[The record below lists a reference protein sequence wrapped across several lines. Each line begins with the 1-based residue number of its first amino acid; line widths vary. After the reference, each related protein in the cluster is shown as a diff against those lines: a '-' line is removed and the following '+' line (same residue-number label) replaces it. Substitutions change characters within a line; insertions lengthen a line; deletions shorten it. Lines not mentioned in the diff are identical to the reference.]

1 MLASFSAGATML
13 GMARGAMDVFMEVLP
28 TRGPIT
34 FTGWTKTAEAPV
46 LHHQLARAQLDL
58 EAAELFQD
66 KLLRQWQAA
75 LDRKMTLF
83 DRVQSRAWF
92 GEITRLVRDCATGL
106 FRPAVLR
113 RWFWTPISNGI
124 SVISTSQPS
133 TLICS
138 RTAPASS
145 TVECWREWR
154 RTRCSCKHRRRAH
167 ARCTRTYGL
176 LAR

>member
-1 MLASFSAGATML
+1 
-13 GMARGAMDVFMEVLP
+13 
-28 TRGPIT
+28 
-34 FTGWTKTAEAPV
+34 V

-106 FRPAVLR
+106 FR
-113 RWFWTPISNGI
+113 
-124 SVISTSQPS
+124 
-133 TLICS
+133 
-138 RTAPASS
+138 ASS
-145 TVECWREWR
+145 ASQVVLDADIQRYFR
-154 RTRCSCKHRRRAH
+154 DINIAAQHAH
-167 ARCTRTYGL
+167 LQPNSSSELYGRVSGMAPDTMFL
-176 LAR
+176 